1 MRSGG
6 VVGKVQEKA
15 AWYRMPVPTRYPQP
29 LSQGLSALP
38 APLTQGSQA
47 LRGTKAPLRGS
58 QALRG
63 TEASLR
69 GSQAPR
75 GREGECSVQ
84 RKQNAALVSYARQLR
99 KNMTPHERRLWFCF
113 LKQYPVRFV
122 RQKVLGSYIV
132 DFYCAEARLAVELD
146 GAQHYEDKAEK
157 QDQLRTAFLQKYGLQ
172 VIRISNQAVDRQ
184 FFSVCSQID
193 ALVKKRLGKS
203 DKKLQ

>member
-1 MRSGG
+1 MGCRMWNYHRASADCTTPCLPAKRCERAASSHPVPPCKVVRSGQPPISPCLPCVRGGAERMRSGG
-6 VVGKVQEKA
+6 VVGRVQEKA
-15 AWYRMPVPTRYPQP
+15 ACYRKPVPIRHLQP

-69 GSQAPR
+69 GSQALRGTEASLSGSQAPR

-84 RKQNAALVSYARQLR
+84 RKQNAVLVSYARQLR

-122 RQKVLGSYIV
+122 R
-132 DFYCAEARLAVELD
+132 
-146 GAQHYEDKAEK
+146 
-157 QDQLRTAFLQKYGLQ
+157 
-172 VIRISNQAVDRQ
+172 
-184 FFSVCSQID
+184 
-193 ALVKKRLGKS
+193 
-203 DKKLQ
+203 

>member
-6 VVGKVQEKA
+6 VVGRVQEKVVCN
-15 AWYRMPVPTRYPQP
+15 RNPVPTRYPQP
-29 LSQGLSALP
+29 LSQGLTALP
-38 APLTQGSQA
+38 APLTQ
-47 LRGTKAPLRGS
+47 GS

-69 GSQAPR
+69 GSQALR

-84 RKQNAALVSYARQLR
+84 RKQNAVLVSYARQLR

-193 ALVKKRLGKS
+193 ALVKKRLEKN
-203 DKKLQ
+203 DKKSQ

>member
-1 MRSGG
+1 M
-6 VVGKVQEKA
+6 VQEKA
-15 AWYRMPVPTRYPQP
+15 AWYRLPVPTRYPQP

-47 LRGTKAPLRGS
+47 PAGDGV
-58 QALRG
+58 
-63 TEASLR
+63 SLR

-146 GAQHYEDKAEK
+146 GAQHYEDKAEE

-184 FFSVCSQID
+184 FFSVCLQID

>member
-1 MRSGG
+1 M
-6 VVGKVQEKA
+6 
-15 AWYRMPVPTRYPQP
+15 
-29 LSQGLSALP
+29 
-38 APLTQGSQA
+38 
-47 LRGTKAPLRGS
+47 
-58 QALRG
+58 
-63 TEASLR
+63 
-69 GSQAPR
+69 
-75 GREGECSVQ
+75 Q
-84 RKQNAALVSYARQLR
+84 RKQNAVLVSYARQLR

-193 ALVKKRLGKS
+193 ALVKKKLGKS

>member
-6 VVGKVQEKA
+6 VVGRVQEKA
-15 AWYRMPVPTRYPQP
+15 AWYRMPVPTRHLQP
-29 LSQGLSALP
+29 LSQGLTALP

-47 LRGTKAPLRGS
+47 P
-58 QALRG
+58 RG

-184 FFSVCSQID
+184 FFSVCLQID

-203 DKKLQ
+203 DKKPQ

>member
-1 MRSGG
+1 M
-6 VVGKVQEKA
+6 
-15 AWYRMPVPTRYPQP
+15 
-29 LSQGLSALP
+29 
-38 APLTQGSQA
+38 
-47 LRGTKAPLRGS
+47 
-58 QALRG
+58 
-63 TEASLR
+63 
-69 GSQAPR
+69 
-75 GREGECSVQ
+75 Q
-84 RKQNAALVSYARQLR
+84 RKQNAVLVSYARQLR

-193 ALVKKRLGKS
+193 ALVKKRLGKN
-203 DKKLQ
+203 DKKSQ

>member
-6 VVGKVQEKA
+6 VVGRVQEKA
-15 AWYRMPVPTRYPQP
+15 AWYRMPVPTRHLQP
-29 LSQGLSALP
+29 LSQGLTALP

-47 LRGTKAPLRGS
+47 LRGTEASRRGS
-58 QALRG
+58 QAL
-63 TEASLR
+63 
-69 GSQAPR
+69 R

-84 RKQNAALVSYARQLR
+84 RKQNAVLVSYARQLR

>member
-1 MRSGG
+1 M
-6 VVGKVQEKA
+6 VQEKA

-69 GSQAPR
+69 GSQALR

-203 DKKLQ
+203 DKKPQ